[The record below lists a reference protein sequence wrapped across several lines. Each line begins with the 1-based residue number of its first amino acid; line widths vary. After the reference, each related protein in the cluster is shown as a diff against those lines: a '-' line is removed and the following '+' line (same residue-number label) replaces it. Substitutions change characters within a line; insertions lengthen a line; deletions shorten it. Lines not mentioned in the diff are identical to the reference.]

1 MVFIACSNNKTDELK
16 IALDIEDQDRYDEL
30 FEYYESLTGIT
41 VSATYGEDISKLIGT
56 NDEPDIIKTSTVIVD
71 SMKDSLVDLTT
82 YLDDDE
88 SISKDDYYD
97 NIIDA
102 LTIDDALYALPT
114 SINTSLLYYNKTLFD
129 ESATELREAFDLDAG
144 ESVYPKADWSINDF
158 KKAALILTK
167 YNMVDDEPVYTQFG
181 SDTQLRW
188 WGEWLVYLYHFGGR
202 FYEEGSNNHRVALTT
217 DEAIRATEFFVKQ
230 SMGDVTEKFAPDA
243 IELSSH
249 FSFVNG
255 NIAMI
260 FGGHMGDW
268 YSYNTIGL
276 DWDIQVLP
284 TSNVDPNIT
293 GGEISADAFG
303 ISIRSSKKE
312 ASFEFLKLWAG
323 ELGAEILY
331 KNGKMGAR
339 KDMESI
345 INGLPE
351 SEQLDIHE
359 ERVFDAIEK
368 AIVLPKEKD
377 FSKVLRE
384 MVMTEIYKLM
394 YDGRGSETD
403 IEKVLLDIEENVNQY
418 YDGLYR

>member
-1 MVFIACSNNKTDELK
+1 M
-16 IALDIEDQDRYDEL
+16 
-30 FEYYESLTGIT
+30 
-41 VSATYGEDISKLIGT
+41 
-56 NDEPDIIKTSTVIVD
+56 
-71 SMKDSLVDLTT
+71 
-82 YLDDDE
+82 
-88 SISKDDYYD
+88 
-97 NIIDA
+97 
-102 LTIDDALYALPT
+102 
-114 SINTSLLYYNKTLFD
+114 
-129 ESATELREAFDLDAG
+129 AG
-144 ESVYPKADWSINDF
+144 
-158 KKAALILTK
+158 
-167 YNMVDDEPVYTQFG
+167 DEPVYTQFG

-188 WGEWLVYLYHFGGR
+188 WGEWLVYVYHFGGS
-202 FYEEGSNNHRVALTT
+202 FYEEGSNNRRVDLTT
-217 DEAIRATEFFVKQ
+217 EAVITATEFFVQK

-255 NIAMI
+255 NIAMV

-268 YSYNTIGL
+268 YSYDTIGL

-284 TSNVDPNIT
+284 TSEFDSEMT

-303 ISIRSSKKE
+303 ISIRSRHKE
-312 ASFEFLKLWAG
+312 AAFEFLKLWAG

-331 KNGKMGAR
+331 ENGKIGAL

-345 INGLPE
+345 IDELPE
-351 SEQLDIHE
+351 SNQLDIHVD
-359 ERVFDAIEK
+359 RVFDAIDL

-403 IEKVLLDIEENVNQY
+403 VVKVLEDIENRVNQY
-418 YDGLYR
+418 YIGLYG